1 MQYFHFS
8 QADKAIVMG
17 EINTTTISKAEIT
30 VANTKV
36 DKVAGV
42 VAVTGEDRITT
53 VAAVEV
59 VGEVAVTVDT
69 GVKIRLNSHCL
80 YNTNIIKWN
89 TNLVGKPN
97 LCSNLIQDCYQR
109 SLVSVRKLL
118 RFFELK

>member
-8 QADKAIVMG
+8 QAGKATITG
-17 EINTTTISKAEIT
+17 EINTTTISKVEIT
-30 VANTKV
+30 VVNTRV

-53 VAAVEV
+53 VAAVV
-59 VGEVAVTVDT
+59 VEVAVTVDT